1 MTSVAAEHPHH
12 VDHHRDVTG
21 GWLRAG
27 VFGAMDGLIS
37 NFALISG
44 VVGGGAPSK
53 VVVLTGVAGLSA
65 GALSM
70 AVGEFISVASQSEA
84 TMAEIEKERR
94 ELHRHPGQEAAEL
107 AQVYASYGVEP
118 ELARAVATQIAKDP
132 EVALRVHVR
141 EEMGVDADDLP
152 SPWTAALASFV
163 CFSVGALIPLIPF
176 LLGASTIVVAAI
188 LSAVGLFT
196 SGAVVSRLTVRSPF
210 YGGVRQLLLGIF
222 AAAAT
227 YGIGS
232 LVGTSL

>member
-1 MTSVAAEHPHH
+1 MTSVTAEHPHH

-53 VVVLTGVAGLSA
+53 VVILTGVAGLSA

-84 TMAEIEKERR
+84 TMAEIEKERT
-94 ELHRHPGQEAAEL
+94 ELRRNPGPEAAEL
-107 AQVYASYGVEP
+107 AEVYTSYGVEP
-118 ELARAVATQIAKDP
+118 ELARAVATQIARDP

-152 SPWTAALASFV
+152 SPWTAALASFI
-163 CFSVGALIPLIPF
+163 CFSLGALVPLVPF
-176 LLGASTIVVAAI
+176 LAGATTILAAAL
-188 LSAVGLFT
+188 LSAIGLFA
-196 SGAVVSRLTVRSPF
+196 SGAVVSRLTVRSPI
-210 YGGVRQLLLGIF
+210 YGGARQLVLGIF

>member
-1 MTSVAAEHPHH
+1 MTSVTAEHPHH
-12 VDHHRDVTG
+12 LDHHRDVTG

-53 VVVLTGVAGLSA
+53 VVILTGVAGLSA

-84 TMAEIEKERR
+84 TMAEIEKERT
-94 ELHRHPGQEAAEL
+94 ELRRNPGPEAAEL
-107 AQVYASYGVEP
+107 AEVYASYGVEP
-118 ELARAVATQIAKDP
+118 ELARAVATQIARDP

-152 SPWTAALASFV
+152 SPWTAALASFI
-163 CFSVGALIPLIPF
+163 CFSLGALVPLVPF
-176 LLGASTIVVAAI
+176 LAGATTILAAAL
-188 LSAVGLFT
+188 LSAIGLFA
-196 SGAVVSRLTVRSPF
+196 SGAVVSRLTVRSPI
-210 YGGVRQLLLGIF
+210 YGGARQLVLGIF

>member
-1 MTSVAAEHPHH
+1 MSGTIPPD
-12 VDHHRDVTG
+12 DHHRDVTG

-53 VVVLTGVAGLSA
+53 VVILTGVAGLSA

-84 TMAEIEKERR
+84 TMAEIEKERT
-94 ELHRHPGQEAAEL
+94 ELRRNPGPEAAEL
-107 AQVYASYGVEP
+107 AEVYASYGVEP
-118 ELARAVATQIAKDP
+118 ELARAVATQIARDP

-152 SPWTAALASFV
+152 SPWTAALASFI
-163 CFSVGALIPLIPF
+163 CFSLGALVPLVPF
-176 LLGASTIVVAAI
+176 LAGATTILAAAL
-188 LSAVGLFT
+188 LSAIGLFA
-196 SGAVVSRLTVRSPF
+196 SGAVVSRLTVRSPI
-210 YGGVRQLLLGIF
+210 YGGARQLVLGIF

>member
-1 MTSVAAEHPHH
+1 MTDISARPINF
-12 VDHHRDVTG
+12 DTHHRDVTG

-44 VVGGGAPSK
+44 VVGGGASPR
-53 VVVLTGVAGLSA
+53 VVVLTGVAGLTA

-84 TMAEIEKERR
+84 PMAEIKKEWE
-94 ELHRHPGQEAAEL
+94 ELLKNPDHEAAEL
-107 AQVYASYGVEP
+107 AAIYRGYGVEA
-118 ELARAVATQIAKDP
+118 ELAQAVATQIGRSPD
-132 EVALRVHVR
+132 VALRVHVR

-152 SPWTAALASFV
+152 SPWTAAIASFL
-163 CFSVGALIPLIPF
+163 CFSLGALIPLLPF
-176 LLGASTIVVAAI
+176 LAGQTTIVAAAV
-188 LSAVGLFT
+188 LSAVGLFA
-196 SGAVVSRLTVRSPF
+196 SGAVVSRLTVRSPLH
-210 YGGVRQLLLGIF
+210 GGLRQLLLGIL

-227 YGIGS
+227 FGIGS